1 MDRLSPQQQSI
12 VDAPLDP
19 MCVVACAGSG
29 KTKTAVERLAKIRE
43 KLGDSRSHV
52 ALLSFSNVAVN
63 TFRNIYSEKQGRY
76 INNRVTIDTFDGF
89 ITSNILRPHAYRTMG
104 CNRVPFL
111 LNGSEPFLQNKKLK
125 YWYEPTSTSKR
136 SVEGAGINDIVVNIN
151 DDGFDFS
158 YRLGEK
164 KYLTNNGLEVTK
176 SLGLF
181 GAYTHELGKFW
192 SLLTLACQPE
202 ILRVIANRY
211 PQIIVDEAQ
220 DVGELHQ
227 GILELLID
235 QGVNVTLIGDPN
247 QSIYEFAGATGE
259 FIDIFNSNPENNSL
273 DLSTNYRSIPEIL
286 DVANAISGRTDKAV
300 QTSDNDNH
308 GAYYKVYDP
317 KMTGKLVEL
326 FESKVR
332 QSSLSV
338 TNSAVL
344 FRGNSG
350 IDKISVESKFIGQ
363 GKTKLLA
370 LAAIHRGNSE
380 YQKAFKLLV
389 SCIVG
394 LLDNTPDNLVSM
406 LLSSSRYPEIRGMC
420 QHIWLFLRS
429 MDDGL
434 PSAFLKGS
442 CTWHPLVKERLIKL
456 LDTIEEKY
464 GYSKVSNI
472 GNKLSKKGLTE
483 EPLMLDPELALGE
496 KLTIRLDTVHQAKGE
511 SLDSVLYVA
520 SKSHIDELLN
530 GVTTEVGR
538 IGYVAVT
545 RAKKLFVLGVPKS
558 AVKELEPKLQGIGL
572 RELK

>member
-1 MDRLSPQQQSI
+1 M
-12 VDAPLDP
+12 
-19 MCVVACAGSG
+19 
-29 KTKTAVERLAKIRE
+29 
-43 KLGDSRSHV
+43 
-52 ALLSFSNVAVN
+52 
-63 TFRNIYSEKQGRY
+63 
-76 INNRVTIDTFDGF
+76 
-89 ITSNILRPHAYRTMG
+89 
-104 CNRVPFL
+104 
-111 LNGSEPFLQNKKLK
+111 
-125 YWYEPTSTSKR
+125 
-136 SVEGAGINDIVVNIN
+136 
-151 DDGFDFS
+151 
-158 YRLGEK
+158 
-164 KYLTNNGLEVTK
+164 
-176 SLGLF
+176 
-181 GAYTHELGKFW
+181 FW